1 MSPKYTFA
9 SVLLILT
16 VSLFGRA
23 QSTFV
28 PLNDDYYHLIDRY
41 EIRSGKLSDS
51 FHSSVKPFQRTAV
64 INLVDS
70 VMADRKIALS
80 DQDFHNFQYLRNDS
94 WEFVKGPTPDS
105 RKQLWNRFYK
115 KPSDFYY
122 SQIDNVDLHV
132 SPVMLTTLG
141 QENNT
146 SSMLWTTAR
155 GVEIRGM
162 IANKLG
168 FYTFVTDTQGTFPE
182 YVRDYTDYAAKVKTY
197 APNTFNIPGETLA
210 KVLRRTGVDFLSARG
225 YITFSALKQKVNFQ
239 FGHDRNFYGSG
250 FRSLILSD
258 FATSYLFLKI
268 DTHLGRFRYTNLF
281 CSLINDQVVRFQD
294 EVIPKKMVVIHH
306 LSTNL
311 GKNFNIGVFEAEVL
325 SRTRQQ
331 GFEINYL
338 NPIIFYRFVE
348 SYLGSAD
355 NALLGFDAKWN
366 LKKKISAYGQ
376 FILDEFLTKDIVSG
390 RGSWANKYAAQV
402 GVKYIDALGIK
413 NLDLQAE
420 YNVARPYIYS
430 HKDGYTNYVQNNQ
443 PLAHPQGAN
452 FKELLG
458 IVRYQPTRRLTLYG
472 TLMLSTYG
480 ADDQFNRGGNPL
492 ISYNLRPGLTVDKK
506 FELGNFIGQGH
517 TVKTTFVDL
526 RLSYMLKHN
535 LFLEA
540 RQLFRNADSPTNPLL
555 GSNTTMSSLSVRYN
569 LAYRQ
574 QVF

>member
-1 MSPKYTFA
+1 MNFK
-9 SVLLILT
+9 
-16 VSLFGRA
+16 VSLVVFFLVVLTQQRVEA

-41 EIRSGKLSDS
+41 EIKSGKLSES
-51 FHSSVKPFQRTAV
+51 FHSTVKPFQRLAV
-64 INLVDS
+64 IDLIDS
-70 VMADRKIALS
+70 IMADRKIPLG
-80 DQDFHNFQYLRNDS
+80 DRDFYNFEYLRNDS
-94 WEFVKGPTPDS
+94 WEFSKSQTPDS
-105 RKQLWNRFYK
+105 KKLLWNRFYK

-122 SQIDNVDLHV
+122 SQVDNVDLHV
-132 SPVMLTTLG
+132 NPVMLTTLG

-146 SSMLWTTAR
+146 ASMLWTTAR

-182 YVRDYTDYAAKVKTY
+182 YVRDYTDYAAKVKIY

-210 KVLRRTGVDFLSARG
+210 KVLRRTGADFLSARG
-225 YITFSALKQKVNFQ
+225 YITFSTLKQKVNFQ

-250 FRSLILSD
+250 FRSMILSD

-268 DTHLGRFRYTNLF
+268 NTHLGRFRYTNLF
-281 CSLINDQVVRFQD
+281 CSLINDQVGRFQD

-311 GKNFNIGVFEAEVL
+311 GKNLNVGVFEAEVL

-348 SYLGSAD
+348 SYLGSSD
-355 NALLGFDAKWN
+355 NALLGVDAKWN
-366 LKKKISAYGQ
+366 VRKKISMYGQ
-376 FILDEFLTKDIVSG
+376 FILDEFLTRDIVSG

-420 YNVARPYIYS
+420 YNLARPYIYS
-430 HKDGYTNYVQNNQ
+430 HKDGFTNYVQNNQ

-452 FKELLG
+452 FRELIG
-458 IVRYQPTRRLTLYG
+458 IVRYQPIRRLTLYG
-472 TLMLSTYG
+472 TLMLNTYG
-480 ADDQFNRGGNPL
+480 ADDQYNRGGNPL
-492 ISYNLRPGLTVDKK
+492 ISYNQRPGLLVDKK
-506 FELGNFIGQGH
+506 FDLDNFIGQGH
-517 TVKTTFVDL
+517 TVRTTFTDL
-526 RLSYMLKHN
+526 RLTYMLKHN

-540 RQLFRNADSPTNPLL
+540 RQLFRTADCPTNALL
-555 GSNTTMSSLSVRYN
+555 NSKTTMSSFSIRYN